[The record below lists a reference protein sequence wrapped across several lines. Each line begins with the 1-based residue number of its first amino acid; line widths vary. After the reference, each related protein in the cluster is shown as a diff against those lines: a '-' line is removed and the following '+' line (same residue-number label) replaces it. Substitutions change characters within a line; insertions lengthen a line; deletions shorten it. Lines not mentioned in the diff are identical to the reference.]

1 MEQQLISAQ
10 NISMYQLMLRA
21 GEALFK
27 TVQQCWP
34 QARHLWVFCGK
45 GNNGGDGY
53 VVARLA
59 RQAGYRVEVIAFDEP
74 APDIPA
80 EQAKR
85 DWLKAGGTC
94 CGLSAVYGKPD
105 LIIDALLG
113 IGPSTPLRGELL
125 AWIQFINRQ
134 NAPVLSVDIPS
145 GLNADTGMPLGGAV
159 HATATLTLVGLKCG
173 LLTGQAADYTGHLY
187 LSDLKDD
194 AANYCDTGG
203 IQVLNYAWV
212 SSWLSPRKRTAHK
225 GDCGKVLLVGGGPG
239 MPGAIRLAGEAS
251 LRTGAGLVKVFC
263 HPENRQL
270 VLSGRPELMSCH
282 DLTKLNLQ
290 WPDVLVVG
298 PGLGME
304 EWGREQ
310 WQSVADFSGYR
321 VIDADGLN
329 WLACHPGTH
338 KNSVLTPHP
347 GEAARL
353 LQCTVADVQTDRFAT
368 VQELQHRYGGVV
380 LLKGAGT
387 LIYDGRQMAICTEGN
402 PGMASGGMGDVLSGI
417 IAALL
422 AQGLSLF
429 DAACCGALLHG
440 KAASEVAKVHGER
453 GMLASD
459 LFFWLQ
465 KLANPQ
471 RYQHGNNAD
480 TNTER

>member
-1 MEQQLISAQ
+1 MIAAQ
-10 NISMYQLMLRA
+10 NISMYQLMQRA
-21 GEALFK
+21 GDALFQA
-27 TVQQCWP
+27 VRQRWP
-34 QARHLWVFCGK
+34 KARHLWVFCGK

-59 RQAGYRVEVIAFDEP
+59 RQAGYRVEVIALGKP

-80 EQAKR
+80 EQAKQ

-94 CGLSAVYGKPD
+94 CGLSAVHGKPD

-113 IGPSTPLRGELL
+113 IGPSTLLRGELL

-134 NAPVLSVDIPS
+134 NVPVLSVDIPS
-145 GLNADTGMPLGGAV
+145 GLNADTGMPLGGSV
-159 HATATLTLVGLKCG
+159 HAAVTLTLVGLKCG
-173 LLTGQAADYTGHLY
+173 LLTGQAGDYTGHIY

-194 AANYCDTGG
+194 ATNYCDTGG
-203 IQVLNYAWV
+203 IQVLDYSRV

-251 LRTGAGLVKVFC
+251 LRTGAGLVKVLC

-270 VLSGRPELMSCH
+270 VFGGRPELMLCH
-282 DLTKLNLQ
+282 ELTNQNLQ
-290 WPDVLVVG
+290 WPDVLVAG

-304 EWGREQ
+304 EWSRQQ
-310 WQSVADFSGYR
+310 WQSVADFPGQM
-321 VIDADGLN
+321 VVDADGLN
-329 WLACHPGTH
+329 WLAQNHRIQ
-338 KNSVLTPHP
+338 KNRVLTPHP

-353 LQCTVADVQTDRFAT
+353 LQCSVADVQNDRFAT
-368 VQELQHRYGGVV
+368 IQELQHRYGGVI
-380 LLKGAGT
+380 LLKGFGT

-429 DAACCGALLHG
+429 DATCCGALLHG
-440 KAASEVAKVHGER
+440 KAANEVAKVRGER

-471 RYQHGNNAD
+471 GYQHGNDAD
-480 TNTER
+480 SNTER